1 MEPTTE
7 TQRHRELTET
17 RRGTNVQTRTET
29 NLVEYRANDGVAVLT
44 LNDPP
49 ANTYSYEMMQ
59 QLDRAILQ
67 ARMDDTVQVMVLTGN
82 GDKFF
87 SAGANIN
94 MLSNVTPAFKYYFCL
109 HANETMCRLE
119 QTPKLVIA
127 AINGHCVGGGLE
139 IALSADIR
147 VARKGAGKM
156 GLPEVSL
163 GVLPGTGGT
172 QRLARLINK
181 SQAIELMVT
190 GELFDF
196 ERGQELGLI
205 NKIYEAES
213 GVVFLDQV
221 LEYARQFTAPNKAAL
236 AVGRIKR
243 SVQSGSE
250 IPLES
255 GLALERE
262 LQQQLFQSED
272 AKEGL
277 DAYANKRKPQFGNK

>member
-1 MEPTTE
+1 M
-7 TQRHRELTET
+7 
-17 RRGTNVQTRTET
+17 VQAQKDLSAPAGKLIGYEVIDSIA
-29 NLVEYRANDGVAVLT
+29 LLT
-44 LNDPP
+44 LTDPP

-59 QLDRAILQ
+59 QLDECILK
-67 ARMDDTVQVMVLTGN
+67 ARMDEAVEVIVITGA
-82 GDKFF
+82 GEKFF
-87 SAGANIN
+87 CAGANIA
-94 MLSNVTPAFKYYFCL
+94 MLGEVTPDFKYYFCL
-109 HANETMCRLE
+109 HANETLNRLE

-139 IALSADIR
+139 VAMAADLR
-147 VARKGAGKM
+147 VARRGAGKM

-172 QRLARLINK
+172 QRLARLVGK
-181 SQAIELMVT
+181 SKAIELMAA

-196 ERGQELGLI
+196 EKGEALGLLNRI
-205 NKIYEAES
+205 IDASDNADFMK
-213 GVVFLDQV
+213 QV
-221 LEYARQFTAPNKAAL
+221 MVYAGQFTTPNKASR

-243 SVQSGSE
+243 AVQTGAE

-277 DAYANKRKPQFGNK
+277 DAYVNKRKPNFKGK